1 MVSHPWCEDDGCS
14 SSGGAYGF
22 RHVRLQLKTETDE
35 GEWGDSSLKPWKPSS
50 RRGPRLSKCRI
61 RFLVVLRLHLGM
73 GYAVNV
79 HFLLTKDCKA
89 RGISSVWFSLNSWL
103 SIDPILLDLFWVFVS
118 PHPLTLVMFS
128 SSDAGWCSCPFPFS
142 ELLLLKKFMVFE
154 NRHFQVVCMNG
165 VSSPKCLCKMP
176 VLAAHVDIHVC
187 DVIHE
192 SDCCGPMAWSVCV
205 PVLHPCWI
213 PHCGREGRS
222 TSSAPFGEGSHSD

>member
-50 RRGPRLSKCRI
+50 RRGPRLSKCTI
-61 RFLVVLRLHLGM
+61 PSLVVLRLHLGM
-73 GYAVNV
+73 GYAVNF

-142 ELLLLKKFMVFE
+142 ELLLL
-154 NRHFQVVCMNG
+154 
-165 VSSPKCLCKMP
+165 SSRSLRTDIFKWFVWMAFLPPSGSTKCRYWLHALTSM
-176 VLAAHVDIHVC
+176 
-187 DVIHE
+187 
-192 SDCCGPMAWSVCV
+192 CV
-205 PVLHPCWI
+205 M
-213 PHCGREGRS
+213 
-222 TSSAPFGEGSHSD
+222 